1 LGRAAVVPPRTH
13 SKTSLPD
20 QQAPHRTQDRP
31 RGGGHGGVSRRN
43 PPPDPLRAET
53 YWYGQRL
60 LSVNNT
66 KRLGW
71 SLASPG
77 ILLLTLICAVADSPS
92 ARAAKID
99 NARIFP
105 FWASGG
111 GWESTITLI
120 NVFESNIGYRLS
132 FYAAN
137 GQPALVSYQTAD
149 GRVTAANT
157 IQGDLGDDS
166 SAVFVLIDAGGLQ
179 SGWARLDYD
188 GESRIA
194 GVLTFRQRV
203 AGRPDFES
211 SVTLTREDET
221 PVYLPFN
228 NTLEAVTSLA
238 ITNPSS
244 SDNTDLQLRFWD
256 ASGRE
261 ITTRNI
267 TLSARTTTAF
277 SIPSQ
282 FPELA
287 GRSGQLR
294 IQGSSGRLSTLAL
307 QFNSSGAFSTL
318 PVATR

>member
-1 LGRAAVVPPRTH
+1 MARADADPTPIR
-13 SKTSLPD
+13 
-20 QQAPHRTQDRP
+20 
-31 RGGGHGGVSRRN
+31 SRRPSLKHTAN
-43 PPPDPLRAET
+43 
-53 YWYGQRL
+53 GQRL
-60 LSVNNT
+60 LNVNNT
-66 KRLGW
+66 KRLGSNLVW
-71 SLASPG
+71 AG
-77 ILLLTLICAVADSPS
+77 ALLLTPFCFGADALS
-92 ARAAKID
+92 ARDAKIN

-105 FWASGG
+105 FWAGG
-111 GWESTITLI
+111 AGWESTITLI

-137 GQPALVSYQTAD
+137 GQPALVSYRTAD

-157 IQGDLGDDS
+157 IQGELGDDS
-166 SAVFVLIDAGGLQ
+166 SAIFVLIDAGSLQ
-179 SGWARLDYD
+179 TGWARLDYD
-188 GESRIA
+188 GESRIG

-221 PVYLPFN
+221 PVYLPFD
-228 NTLEAVTSLA
+228 NTLGAVTTLA

-256 ASGRE
+256 SSGRE

-277 SIPSQ
+277 SIPDQ
-282 FPELA
+282 YPELV

-294 IQGSSGRLSTLAL
+294 IQGSSGSLSTLAL
-307 QFNSSGAFSTL
+307 RFNPSGPFSTV

>member
-1 LGRAAVVPPRTH
+1 MWAGA
-13 SKTSLPD
+13 
-20 QQAPHRTQDRP
+20 
-31 RGGGHGGVSRRN
+31 
-43 PPPDPLRAET
+43 
-53 YWYGQRL
+53 
-60 LSVNNT
+60 
-66 KRLGW
+66 
-71 SLASPG
+71 
-77 ILLLTLICAVADSPS
+77 LLLTPFCFGADAVS
-92 ARAAKID
+92 AREAKIS

-105 FWASGG
+105 FWAGGG

-120 NVFESNIGYRLS
+120 NLFESTIGYRLS

-137 GQPALVSYQTAD
+137 GQPALVSYRTAD

-166 SAVFVLIDAGGLQ
+166 SSIFVLIDAGSLQ
-179 SGWARLDYD
+179 TGWARLDYD
-188 GESRIA
+188 GESRIG

-221 PVYLPFN
+221 PVYLPFD
-228 NTLEAVTSLA
+228 NTLGAVTSLA

-256 ASGRE
+256 SSGRE
-261 ITTRNI
+261 ITTQNI

-277 SIPSQ
+277 SIPDQ
-282 FPELA
+282 YPELV

-294 IQGSSGRLSTLAL
+294 IQGSSSSLSTLAL